1 MKHLRIRTE
10 NDVRL
15 ANEIYHKLTENTTAM
30 VFLRV
35 PETNSFYVFGYNANW
50 LLSILEDEVVG
61 DVFPY
66 FTLDDKPYYK
76 LSVSVLQ
83 YLLFKLTDR
92 DIEIRII

>member
-1 MKHLRIRTE
+1 MKHLRIWTE
-10 NDVRL
+10 KDVRL

-35 PETNSFYVFGYNANW
+35 PETNRFYVFGYNANW
-50 LLSILEDEVVG
+50 LLGILEDEVVG
-61 DVFPY
+61 DAFPY
-66 FTLDDKPYYK
+66 LTLDDKPYYA
-76 LSVSVLQ
+76 LSVTELQ